1 VPIVAAT
8 RAELKG
14 AGAGLRCRL
23 HTAPAACCSWAWSEA
38 PSGTRLALLLGQV
51 YSGRL
56 LAGALWCGLTWLSYW
71 AVLIPGF
78 LVHALCIWSAYQ
90 SAKRW
95 IYY

>member
-1 VPIVAAT
+1 MLELIQDEIVVRRPPSPGLAAV
-8 RAELKG
+8 L
-14 AGAGLRCRL
+14 
-23 HTAPAACCSWAWSEA
+23 SV
-38 PSGTRLALLLGQV
+38 LLPGLGQV

-56 LAGALWCGLTWLSYW
+56 LAGALWLLLTSFSYW

>member
-1 VPIVAAT
+1 MLELSQDEIVVRRPPSPGLAAV
-8 RAELKG
+8 L
-14 AGAGLRCRL
+14 
-23 HTAPAACCSWAWSEA
+23 SV
-38 PSGTRLALLLGQV
+38 LLPGLGQV

-56 LAGALWCGLTWLSYW
+56 LAGALWFLLTTFSYW

>member
-1 VPIVAAT
+1 MPELMHDEIVVHRPPSPGLAAV
-8 RAELKG
+8 L
-14 AGAGLRCRL
+14 
-23 HTAPAACCSWAWSEA
+23 SV
-38 PSGTRLALLLGQV
+38 LLPGLGQV

>member
-1 VPIVAAT
+1 MPELMHDEIVVRRPPSPGLAAVLSVLVP
-8 RAELKG
+8 G
-14 AGAGLRCRL
+14 
-23 HTAPAACCSWAWSEA
+23 
-38 PSGTRLALLLGQV
+38 LGQV

-56 LAGALWCGLTWLSYW
+56 LAGALWCGLTWISYW

>member
-1 VPIVAAT
+1 MPELMHDEIVVRRPPRPGLAAV
-8 RAELKG
+8 LSVLIPG
-14 AGAGLRCRL
+14 
-23 HTAPAACCSWAWSEA
+23 
-38 PSGTRLALLLGQV
+38 LGQV

-56 LAGALWCGLTWLSYW
+56 LAGALWCGLTWISYW